1 MVIEVGLGGYLL
13 WTAVAREVYKKYDK
27 VSLPYENHGQHN
39 VMVQSA
45 VFQNNPHIFQENPA
59 GKEDTFFP
67 LQLNNKETNYC
78 KQDTPIRALH
88 RYDKHMI
95 AQACEY
101 YDILEPELKCEL
113 YFSEDEEKLTKAT
126 ANTLEK
132 DFILIEPYS
141 KMNYTPNRAYP
152 YEKWQKIV
160 DDLSKDY
167 QIVQIGAPN
176 TKLLDNVTDLTG
188 KTSFR
193 IASKLIEY
201 SKLFL
206 SAEGG
211 LSHAAT
217 TVDSNA
223 LIILT
228 GYQSPKMVCYPQ
240 NNYINI
246 ASHGPCGLKIK
257 CPECDE
263 DALNHDEKEIIEKA
277 RSLLK

>member
-1 MVIEVGLGGYLL
+1 MGLGGYLL

-27 VSLPYENHGQHN
+27 ISLPYENHGQHN

-45 VFQNNPHIFQENPA
+45 VFQNNPHIFQEDPA
-59 GKEDTFFP
+59 GKEDVLFP

-78 KQDTPIRALH
+78 KQDTPVRAFH

-101 YDILEPELKCEL
+101 YDIQEPEIKCEI
-113 YFSEDEEKLTKAT
+113 YFSEDEEKLAKAT
-126 ANTLEK
+126 ADTLEK
-132 DFILIEPYS
+132 DFILIEPHS
-141 KMNYTPNRAYP
+141 KTNYTPNRAYP
-152 YEKWQKIV
+152 YDKWQKVV

-167 QIVQIGAPN
+167 QVVQVGTAG
-176 TKLLDNVTDLTG
+176 TRLLDNVIDLTG

-193 IASKLIEY
+193 IASKLLEY

-206 SAEGG
+206 SSEGG
-211 LSHAAT
+211 LAHAAT
-217 TVDSNA
+217 AVNSNA

-228 GYQSPKMVCYPQ
+228 GYQSPNMVCYPQ
-240 NNYINI
+240 NYYINT

-263 DALNHDEKEIIEKA
+263 DASVHNEGEIIEKA